1 MKVYLMRHGEAAT
14 KQGES
19 EPALTLNGER
29 QADETARALV
39 KRGTNVDI
47 VFHSG
52 KRRARETAHLVAS
65 KLAPP
70 RGTEARDGLCP
81 NDDIFA
87 LARQIDELDGPALFV
102 AHLPLLDQVVGLL
115 VEGNAGAELGGF
127 STGEVAC
134 LERSGPGEWRIA
146 WKHRPK

>member
-1 MKVYLMRHGEAAT
+1 MRHGEAAT

-39 KRGTNVDI
+39 KHGASVDI

-70 RGTEARDGLCP
+70 NGTEARNGLGP

-87 LARQIDELDGPALFV
+87 LAREIEELEAPALFV
-102 AHLPLLDQVVGLL
+102 AHLPLLDHVAGLL

-127 STGEVAC
+127 STGEVVC
-134 LERSGPGEWRIA
+134 LEQSDPGEWRIA